1 MDCIVRGV
9 AKSQTRLDDFHFTSL
24 DLKKKFHNMFSPFKK
39 ICAWNVYWIFSDY
52 FLTSMEMTICEF
64 SFNSL
69 CLRFCN

>member
-1 MDCIVRGV
+1 
-9 AKSQTRLDDFHFTSL
+9 
-24 DLKKKFHNMFSPFKK
+24 MFSPFKK

-69 CLRFCN
+69 MSSILQLNHP